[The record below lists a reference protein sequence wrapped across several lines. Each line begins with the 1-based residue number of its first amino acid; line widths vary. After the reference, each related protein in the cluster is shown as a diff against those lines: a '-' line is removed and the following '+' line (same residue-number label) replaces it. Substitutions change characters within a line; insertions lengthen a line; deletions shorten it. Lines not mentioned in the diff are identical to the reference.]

1 MNNKELFIEERRT
14 KERLISFNGKV
25 QSMCAWEK
33 ELGFPRSTLDNRLN
47 KLNWSIEKA
56 LTTPC
61 KGGKR
66 NGK

>member
-1 MNNKELFIEERRT
+1 MGKTVLYIEEKRS

-25 QSMCAWEK
+25 QSMRAWEN

-47 KLNWSIEKA
+47 KLKWSVEKA

-61 KGGKR
+61 RGGK
-66 NGK
+66 KVD